1 MSAPRVAVA
10 PTSGR
15 HESLVQAVLDGG
27 GQVVE
32 VDEAEALVW
41 ADAARPELLPE
52 TLAAGSSL
60 RWVQLPYAGIEN
72 FVHLLDTERTWTCGK
87 GVYAPPVA
95 EHALAMT
102 LAGLRHLVGYARAG
116 EWSGPVGRNLL
127 GANVVILGGGEITVE
142 LLGLLGPFG
151 VTSTVVRKRPDP
163 VPGATHT
170 VGPDQLDEVFPGAD
184 VLVLAL
190 ALTPETEGILD
201 ARTLALLPPHA
212 WVVNVARGRHI
223 VTDDLV
229 AALEAGRLGGAA
241 LDVTD
246 PEPLPIGHPLWTL
259 PNVLITPHVGNTPE
273 MGVPLLAARVT
284 ENVRRFAAGEPLLGL
299 VDVELGY

>member
-1 MSAPRVAVA
+1 MTAPRIAVA
-10 PTSGR
+10 PSSGR
-15 HESLVQAVLDGG
+15 HDSLVEAVVAGG
-27 GQVVE
+27 GEVVD
-32 VDEAEALVW
+32 VADARALVW
-41 ADAARPELLPE
+41 ADAARPDLLPE
-52 TLAAGSSL
+52 VLAAGPGL
-60 RWVQLPYAGIEN
+60 EWVQLPYAGIEN
-72 FVHLLDTERTWTCGK
+72 FTHLLDAERTWTCGK

-102 LAGLRHLVGYARAG
+102 LAGLRHLVGYSRAG
-116 EWSGPVGRNLL
+116 EWTGPSGRNLL
-127 GANVVILGGGEITVE
+127 GAEVVVLGGGEITAA
-142 LLGLLGPFG
+142 LLAMLAPFG

-163 VPGATHT
+163 VPGATRT
-170 VGPDQLDEVFPGAD
+170 VGVDRLDEVLVDAD
-184 VLVLAL
+184 VVVLAL
-190 ALTPETEGILD
+190 ALTPETEGVLD
-201 ARTLALLPPHA
+201 ARTLGLLPSHA

-229 AALEAGRLGGAA
+229 AALQAGRLGGAA

-246 PEPLPIGHPLWTL
+246 PEPLPAGHPLWQMD
-259 PNVLITPHVGNTPE
+259 NVLITPHVGNTPE

>member
-15 HESLVQAVLDGG
+15 YESLIEAVRAGG
-27 GQVVE
+27 GRVVE
-32 VDEAEALVW
+32 VADAEALVW
-41 ADAARPELLPE
+41 ADAARPDLLPE
-52 TLAAGSSL
+52 VLASGPSL
-60 RWVQLPYAGIEN
+60 EWVQLPFAGIEN
-72 FVHLLDTERTWTCGK
+72 YVHLLDTDRTWTCGK

-127 GANVVILGGGEITVE
+127 GAQVVILGGGEITVE
-142 LLGLLGPFG
+142 LLAMLEPFG
-151 VTSTVVRKRPDP
+151 VRSTVVRKHPEP
-163 VPGATHT
+163 VPGASHT
-170 VGPDQLDEVFPGAD
+170 VGVDQLDEVLPGAD
-184 VLVLAL
+184 VVILAL

-201 ARTLALLPPHA
+201 ARTLALLPAHA

-241 LDVTD
+241 LDVTE
-246 PEPLPIGHPLWTL
+246 PEPLPTGHPLWRM

-273 MGVPLLAARVT
+273 MGVPLLAERVR

-299 VDVELGY
+299 VDVDLGY

>member
-1 MSAPRVAVA
+1 MSPPRIAVA

-15 HESLVQAVLDGG
+15 YESLVDAVVAGG
-27 GQVVE
+27 GEVVD
-32 VDEAEALVW
+32 VARAEALVW
-41 ADAARPELLPE
+41 ADAARPDLLPE
-52 TLAAGSSL
+52 VLAAGRSL
-60 RWVQLPYAGIEN
+60 RWVQLPFAGIEN
-72 FVHLLDTERTWTCGK
+72 FTHLLDTERTWTCGK

-95 EHALAMT
+95 EHALALI
-102 LAGLRHLVGYARAG
+102 LAGLRHLVGYSRVG
-116 EWSGPVGRNLL
+116 VWSPPAGRNLL
-127 GANVVILGGGEITVE
+127 GARLVVLGGGEITLE
-142 LLGLLGPFG
+142 LLALLEPFG
-151 VTSTVVRKRPDP
+151 VTSTVVRKHPDP
-163 VPGATHT
+163 VPGATRTLGVDSLH
-170 VGPDQLDEVFPGAD
+170 EVLPEAD
-184 VLVLAL
+184 VVVLAL
-190 ALTPETEGILD
+190 ALTPETEGILG
-201 ARTLALLPPHA
+201 ARELALLPSHA
-212 WVVNVARGRHI
+212 WVVNVARGRHL

-246 PEPLPIGHPLWTL
+246 PEPLPADHPLWQL